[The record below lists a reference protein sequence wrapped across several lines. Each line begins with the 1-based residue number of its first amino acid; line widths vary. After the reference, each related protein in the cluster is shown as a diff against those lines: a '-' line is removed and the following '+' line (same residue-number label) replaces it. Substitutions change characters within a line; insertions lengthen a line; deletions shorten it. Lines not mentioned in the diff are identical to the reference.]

1 MVYRVRKNRGKSRYE
16 VELDQLEKLMKKGRI
31 TERGTEYQPDSE
43 EDEPSID
50 IQRGYLT
57 VSRPR

>member
-1 MVYRVRKNRGKSRYE
+1 M
-16 VELDQLEKLMKKGRI
+16 DQLEKLMKKGRI
-31 TERGTEYQPDSE
+31 TERGTEYQPDLE

-50 IQRGYLT
+50 IQRGHLT